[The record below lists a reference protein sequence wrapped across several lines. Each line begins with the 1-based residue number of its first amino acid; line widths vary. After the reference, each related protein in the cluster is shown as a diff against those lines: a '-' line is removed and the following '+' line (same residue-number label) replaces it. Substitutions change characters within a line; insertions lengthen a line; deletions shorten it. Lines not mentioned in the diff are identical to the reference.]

1 MASPALKHEVDE
13 LREYMKELSYQ
24 AMRTEMSLNRLS
36 GEMREFKYADRRA
49 VRVLASLYPDEGVVR
64 RATCKGVLVRGMGD
78 EVMQVLNSQALK
90 RES

>member
-36 GEMREFKYADRRA
+36 DEMREFKDEM
-49 VRVLASLYPDEGVVR
+49 RVQGRNDP
-64 RATCKGVLVRGMGD
+64 
-78 EVMQVLNSQALK
+78 
-90 RES
+90 